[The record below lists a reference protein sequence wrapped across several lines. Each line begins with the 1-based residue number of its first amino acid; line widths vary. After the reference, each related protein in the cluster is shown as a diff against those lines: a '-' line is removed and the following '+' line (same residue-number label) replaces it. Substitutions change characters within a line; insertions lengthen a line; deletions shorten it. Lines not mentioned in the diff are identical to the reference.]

1 MLRCRIKAA
10 RHQRRLQGFVIDRY
24 NLPVN
29 ARSSMNPKLA
39 LPRGPRPGVFG
50 RVPGIDYGDLENHLG
65 YVLRRAQVAA
75 FDAFYQAATGAAI
88 TPPRYTALVILR
100 ANPGITQTTLGN
112 VLGTARSG
120 AMLLADWLEERGL
133 AERRS
138 RKDDGRVWGLYL
150 TDKGT
155 RLLARLRRRVL
166 ARDAEFGAKLMPR
179 ERAVLTRLLNKLAG

>member
-1 MLRCRIKAA
+1 
-10 RHQRRLQGFVIDRY
+10 
-24 NLPVN
+24 
-29 ARSSMNPKLA
+29 MNRKVA
-39 LPRGPRPGVFG
+39 LPRGPRPSVF
-50 RVPGIDYGDLENHLG
+50 RPVPGIDYGDLENHLG

-75 FDAFYQAATGAAI
+75 FDAFYHASAGAAI

-133 AERRS
+133 DERRS
-138 RKDDGRVWGLYL
+138 RKDDGRAWGLYL

-155 RLLARLRRRVL
+155 RLLAKLRRRVL
-166 ARDAEFGAKLMPR
+166 ARDAAFGARLMPR
-179 ERAVLTRLLNKLAG
+179 ERAALARLLNKLAG